1 LDSGSTTI
9 AILLVVTALGFLAL
23 RAIDTALPL
32 LRRGTVR
39 ETLKEGTFRDAVLRR
54 LRSSREAYEEL
65 VHLLMSLSAAGL
77 AALSVA
83 LLVRATELSWLMVA
97 LGVVGVALA
106 AQVLGSLVERLVP
119 RLATSRLVL
128 LGTGAQLMLLPLLF
142 LPRIVRLGLPITG
155 ARAEPAPALA
165 GDQAAAERAEPE
177 IDIEEEIGEEPLER
191 HEKAMIYAILHL
203 DETPVREIMVP
214 RVDVVSLDVTVP
226 LEDAIPRIL
235 ESGHS
240 RLPVYEDGPD
250 NIIGILYGRDL
261 LAATTR
267 GQGAAVPSLR
277 EMLRPCFF
285 VPESKR
291 VDEMLTEFQQ
301 RRVHLAVVVDEY
313 GGVAG
318 IVTIEDLLEEI
329 VGEIEDEFDREEP
342 PVERSDSGYAQVDAR
357 MAIDSFNEEF
367 NVNIEPQGFDTLGG
381 LMFSRL
387 GRIPT
392 AGDLVEEAG
401 LRMQVTAT
409 AGRRIKKVRVSPQS
423 PSTPLEESAPAES
436 TEATEP
442 A

>member
-9 AILLVVTALGFLAL
+9 AILLVAAALAYLGL
-23 RAIDTALPL
+23 RAIDAALPL
-32 LRRGTVR
+32 LRRSTVR

-54 LRSSREAYEEL
+54 LRSSREAYDEL
-65 VHLLMSLSAAGL
+65 VNLLISLSAASV

-83 LLVRATELSWLMVA
+83 LLVRETDLPWLMIA
-97 LGVVGVALA
+97 VGVGAVAFAALI
-106 AQVLGSLVERLVP
+106 LGALVERLVP
-119 RLATSRLVL
+119 RLSISRLVL
-128 LGTGAQLMLLPLLF
+128 LGTGAQLALLPLLT
-142 LPRIVRLGLPITG
+142 LPRIVRLGLPATNL
-155 ARAEPAPALA
+155 RQEPAPVPG
-165 GDQAAAERAEPE
+165 GDAPVSERPETE

-214 RVDVVSLDVTVP
+214 RVDVVSLDVNVP
-226 LEDAIPRIL
+226 LDEAVPRML

-240 RLPVYEDGPD
+240 RLPVYEESPD
-250 NIIGILYGRDL
+250 NVIGILYGRDL
-261 LAATTR
+261 LAATSR
-267 GQGAAVPSLR
+267 GQGAAPPALR
-277 EMLRPCFF
+277 DMLRPCFF

-301 RRVHLAVVVDEY
+301 RKVHLAVVVDEY

-318 IVTIEDLLEEI
+318 IVTIEDMLEEI

-342 PVERSDSGYAQVDAR
+342 TIERSESGDAQVDAR
-357 MAIDSFNEEF
+357 MPIDNFNEEF
-367 NVNIEPQGFDTLGG
+367 SVNIEPQGFDTLGG

-392 AGDLVEEAG
+392 AGDMVEEAG
-401 LRMQVTAT
+401 LRLQVTAT
-409 AGRRIKKVRVSPQS
+409 AGRRIKTVRVSPQLVEAHTDDVVTS
-423 PSTPLEESAPAES
+423 
-436 TEATEP
+436 EATEP